1 MPNDV
6 VRRGR
11 LAGERSG
18 EMMHFLSS
26 MMADRHIADAD
37 ILVDIAHVMMLAKQR
52 ILDPETACGL
62 LSALLAL
69 YDDGIPESA
78 FDDRFEDVHAGIEAH
93 LVATLGEDVGG
104 RMHMGRSR
112 NDEVAACIRIRLRED
127 LLRQLA
133 ILGRLRE
140 ALLAIADEHRETV
153 MPGFTHLQHAQ
164 PTTLAHHM
172 LAYEQMFSR
181 DAARLTGAF
190 ARVNCSPLG
199 AAAFASTGYPIN
211 REYTASLLGFDG
223 VIENTMDAVASRDFA
238 LEVLAD
244 LAIMMTGVSR
254 LCEELVLWTSS
265 FVRFVTLDDSFCST
279 SSIMPQKKNPDTAE
293 IMRAKAASVLGA
305 CTAAFTTVKG
315 LPMSYNRDLQE
326 LTPALWRGVR
336 DAKQSTSLLAGMLA
350 TATFDPV
357 RMEEEAGKGLSTATD
372 LADMLV
378 RTYDL
383 PFRTAHS
390 IVGRAARNGSLAL
403 SVLDDAAVEITGSSL
418 SKRGL
423 TDEEIRVAL
432 DVRKS
437 LDQKKATGSPAPA
450 IVRAAI
456 EERRTR
462 LAADREAQERV
473 AESVR
478 ESIGALIR
486 DARRISRE
494 Q

>member
-1 MPNDV
+1 
-6 VRRGR
+6 
-11 LAGERSG
+11 
-18 EMMHFLSS
+18 
-26 MMADRHIADAD
+26 
-37 ILVDIAHVMMLAKQR
+37 
-52 ILDPETACGL
+52 
-62 LSALLAL
+62 
-69 YDDGIPESA
+69 
-78 FDDRFEDVHAGIEAH
+78 
-93 LVATLGEDVGG
+93 
-104 RMHMGRSR
+104 
-112 NDEVAACIRIRLRED
+112 
-127 LLRQLA
+127 
-133 ILGRLRE
+133 
-140 ALLAIADEHRETV
+140 
-153 MPGFTHLQHAQ
+153 
-164 PTTLAHHM
+164 
-172 LAYEQMFSR
+172 
-181 DAARLTGAF
+181 
-190 ARVNCSPLG
+190 
-199 AAAFASTGYPIN
+199 
-211 REYTASLLGFDG
+211 
-223 VIENTMDAVASRDFA
+223 
-238 LEVLAD
+238 
-244 LAIMMTGVSR
+244 
-254 LCEELVLWTSS
+254 
-265 FVRFVTLDDSFCST
+265 
-279 SSIMPQKKNPDTAE
+279 
-293 IMRAKAASVLGA
+293 
-305 CTAAFTTVKG
+305 
-315 LPMSYNRDLQE
+315 MSYNRDLQE

-403 SVLDDAAVEITGSSL
+403 SALDDAAVEITGSSL